1 MKIRKIIIKR
11 GNILRNSINNRNKI
25 KKKTMMVQ
33 YLDLI
38 QTCHYLVI
46 QVRSARRIAE
56 KRKKLNLKKIPKK
69 DNPKKEK
76 MNMLTQK
83 KQKKQANHTRS
94 LS

>member
-11 GNILRNSINNRNKI
+11 ENILRNSIKKRNK
-25 KKKTMMVQ
+25 MMMMIQ
-33 YLDLI
+33 HLDLI
-38 QTCHYLVI
+38 QICHYLVI

>member
-46 QVRSARRIAE
+46 QVRSARKA
-56 KRKKLNLKKIPKK
+56 KKKKLNLKKMQKK

-76 MNMLTQK
+76 MSMSTLM
-83 KQKKQANHTRS
+83 KQKKAASLTRS
-94 LS
+94 SS